1 MRTLFIT
8 MLSAFAL
15 CCTACAPARQTLNA
29 IPLPPQ
35 RIFQSGYSLVPLEE
49 PGWTIGSR
57 NPVRLLLEKQAKD
70 PDENMAI
77 RAFAQELPPL
87 DSEDE
92 FKEFAKSV
100 LIMEDAA
107 QHAIVTQVTTPLTI
121 KGLSCVRTDTVME
134 DDGTVRRS
142 SRTDSMIIDV
152 FGVLCKHPNNI
163 TGVLV
168 AYSHR
173 HYRENKDP
181 GAAEKAQKVF
191 DSIEFSD
198 LSVETRVVGH

>member
-1 MRTLFIT
+1 MRTLFIA

-15 CCTACAPARQTLNA
+15 FCTACTPVRQTLKE

-35 RIFQSGYSLVPLEE
+35 RLFQSGYSLVPLEE
-49 PGWTIGSR
+49 PGGVVAYR
-57 NPVRLLLEKQAKD
+57 NPERLLLEKQAKD
-70 PDENMAI
+70 PDENMVI
-77 RAFAQELPPL
+77 RAFAQLLPPL
-87 DSEDE
+87 DSEEE

-100 LIMEDAA
+100 LIMEDAT
-107 QHAIVTQVTTPLTI
+107 QHAIVTQVTRPLTI
-121 KGLSCVRTDTVME
+121 KGQSCVRTDTVME
-134 DDGTVRRS
+134 DQGTAKRS
-142 SRTDSMIIDV
+142 SRTDYMIIDA
-152 FGVLCKHPNNI
+152 FCVLCKHPNNR

-173 HYRENKDP
+173 HYPENKDP
-181 GAAEKAQKVF
+181 GAAEKAQKLF